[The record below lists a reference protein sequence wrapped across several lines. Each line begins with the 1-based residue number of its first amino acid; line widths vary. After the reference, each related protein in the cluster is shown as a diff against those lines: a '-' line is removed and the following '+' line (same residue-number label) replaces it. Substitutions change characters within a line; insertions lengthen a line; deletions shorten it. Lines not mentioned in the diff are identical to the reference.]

1 MKRRLFIL
9 TMIIGLGT
17 SLMADGKSL
26 YKNCAGCHGD
36 NGQTKALHLSKKIA
50 GQSATKTIKQLKAYK
65 NGSLD
70 QYGLGDIMKVQAA
83 TLSPKN
89 MEELAN
95 YIATLK

>member
-1 MKRRLFIL
+1 
-9 TMIIGLGT
+9 MIIGLGT

-50 GQSATKTIKQLKAYK
+50 GQSPTKTIKQLKAYK